1 MNFLKLLQDN
11 IVLFMSV
18 ILTVVIG
25 SIILAKFQDT
35 SAVSDINIS
44 GANPVNTSI
53 NTAISGF
60 QEPANWVSIVV
71 IATVGIGVLSLF
83 LYLMKK
89 N

>member
-1 MNFLKLLQDN
+1 MNFLKMLQDN
-11 IVLFMSV
+11 IVMFMTV

-25 SIILAKFQDT
+25 SIILVKFKDVDGVT
-35 SAVSDINIS
+35 SA
-44 GANPVNTSI
+44 I
-53 NTAISGF
+53 NTTIDSSVTGF